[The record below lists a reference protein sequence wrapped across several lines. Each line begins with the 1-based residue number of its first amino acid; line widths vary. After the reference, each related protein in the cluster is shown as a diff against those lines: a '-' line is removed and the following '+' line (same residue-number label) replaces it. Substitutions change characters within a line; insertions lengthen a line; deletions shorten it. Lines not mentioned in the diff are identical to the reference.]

1 MAFQLPQL
9 LIEELIGQKV
19 LTPEVEK
26 EAENEARQSGKDF
39 GGILV
44 SKKIIDDAELLKI
57 KSRIYQLPIVD
68 LSGVE
73 VNRELL
79 DYVPEEVINFYKVIP
94 FAKEDSILRVGLIN
108 PENIDALEALKFIAA
123 EKELT
128 LEKYLVSYKDFEN
141 FSRSFKTLTMEV
153 GRALESLAEEVS
165 EKELKITE
173 ETGGLEEITAEAP
186 ITRIVAIIIKH
197 AVESRA
203 SDIHIE
209 PFETKIRLRFRIDGL
224 LQTVL
229 SLPLRLLSALVTR
242 IKILADLKIDETR
255 LAQDGRFSTKVGD
268 RRVDFRVST
277 FPTRNGEKVVLRILD
292 PLVGDIKLTDLGL
305 EGRSLDLVRENIVK
319 PFGEILITGPTGSGK
334 STTLAAVLRE
344 VNDEEVNIVTLED
357 PIEYYVEG
365 INQSQ
370 VHEEIGYTFASGLRH
385 ILRQDPDIIMVGEI
399 RDKETAQLATQAAL
413 TGHVVLSTLHTND
426 TIGVIPRLIDM
437 GVEKYLLAP
446 TLNLAVAQRLL
457 RKLCPSCKKKV
468 KANVAEEHMIKQALE
483 KMPPAVQKEFP
494 KSNFEIYKSGP
505 GCKECHGK
513 AFKGR
518 IAIFETLAMTDEL
531 ENIILT
537 NLSEGELRK
546 EAKRQGMLTMFQD
559 GIIKVL
565 HGITSIEELLTVA
578 QESEESEENP
588 TQIRE

>member
-9 LIEELIGQKV
+9 LIEELINQGI
-19 LTPEVEK
+19 LTPESER
-26 EAENEARQSGKDF
+26 EIEEEARQSGKDF
-39 GGILV
+39 GEVLV
-44 SKKIIDDAELLKI
+44 SKKVIDDAELLKI
-57 KSRIYQLPIVD
+57 KSRIYQLPLVD

-79 DYVPEEVINFYKVIP
+79 NYIPEEIINFYKVIP
-94 FAKEDSILRVGLIN
+94 FAKEDSILRVGIIN

-128 LEKYLVSYKDFEN
+128 LEKYLVSYKDFET
-141 FSRSFKTLTMEV
+141 FSRGFRTLTVEV
-153 GRALESLAEEVS
+153 GKALESLAEEIS

-186 ITRIVAIIIKH
+186 VTRIVAIIVKH

-292 PLVGDIKLTDLGL
+292 PLVGNIKLTDLGL
-305 EGRSLDLVRENIVK
+305 EGRSLDLVRENMVK

-344 VNDEEVNIVTLED
+344 INDEEVNIVTLED

-365 INQSQ
+365 VNQSQ

-457 RKLCPSCKKKV
+457 RRLCPSCKKKV

-483 KMPPAVQKEFP
+483 KMPPAIQKEFP

-505 GCKECHGK
+505 GCKECNGK

-565 HGITSIEELLTVA
+565 HGVTSLEELLTVA
-578 QESEESEENP
+578 QESEEEQPPEEK
-588 TQIRE
+588 